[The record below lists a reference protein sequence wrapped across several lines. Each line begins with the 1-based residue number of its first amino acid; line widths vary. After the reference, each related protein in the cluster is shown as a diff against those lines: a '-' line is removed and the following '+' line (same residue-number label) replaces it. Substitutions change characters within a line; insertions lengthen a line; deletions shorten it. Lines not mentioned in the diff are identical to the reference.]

1 MPPLLKNNHSIW
13 AISCSWHAQM
23 YVGSVYNS
31 NLQRVP
37 KETGFTMRK
46 AVEQFVIDNNKVEQM
61 DKEAWPANTPC
72 AY

>member
-1 MPPLLKNNHSIW
+1 
-13 AISCSWHAQM
+13 M